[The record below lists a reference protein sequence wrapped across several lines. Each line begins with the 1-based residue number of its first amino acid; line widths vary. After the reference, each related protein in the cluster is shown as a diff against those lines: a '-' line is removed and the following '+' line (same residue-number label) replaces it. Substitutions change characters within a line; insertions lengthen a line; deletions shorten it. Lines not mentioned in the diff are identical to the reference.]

1 MPRPHEHEPRDVTG
15 AERPV
20 AVAFSPSKNNSH
32 EHHQRHASN
41 WNQLSKL
48 PAGSRFRSV
57 CEPFWERAIKNS
69 EQLKAEPLP
78 QVLHVPRV
86 AMESL
91 VCQSRRFLLLVVGRL
106 RTRTG
111 GVLGAGA
118 APCCLLCAH
127 STGSTGARGYGSGM
141 GGGGG
146 SHATAPP
153 ARAHSGGLFQHFPQ
167 LAASTFGLELAGGA
181 QRELGPHPGWS
192 TAGQGQ
198 AVPGG
203 FDGATSYRG
212 MGSAPSI
219 PHGLQ
224 SAPRGCS
231 EQRQEDTRCPG
242 SSTPSPC
249 SPWAAPGGCSVP
261 RLCVACWPCP
271 QPARI
276 SSHSPNKSN
285 WGHRRVPGAPPMA
298 APLALV
304 SSPLRSRCSVLIP

>member
-1 MPRPHEHEPRDVTG
+1 MTTAYILRFWSSFLHSLKRGDESNPKSPRKKKKAAIKSCCPDVPLSLPTGAAAPGGSHRRAPAPGTVGCWPVGAGVRCWRVPRPREHEPRDVTR

-106 RTRTG
+106 ATRAG
-111 GVLGAGA
+111 GVLWAGA
-118 APCCLLCAH
+118 APRCLLHAH
-127 STGSTGARGYGSGM
+127 STVPIPGDEM
-141 GGGGG
+141 GGGG
-146 SHATAPP
+146 SFHATAPP

-167 LAASTFGLELAGGA
+167 LAASTFGLELAGGV
-181 QRELGPHPGWS
+181 QR
-192 TAGQGQ
+192 A
-198 AVPGG
+198 
-203 FDGATSYRG
+203 GATSRLEH
-212 MGSAPSI
+212 SRARLS
-219 PHGLQ
+219 
-224 SAPRGCS
+224 CS
-231 EQRQEDTRCPG
+231 
-242 SSTPSPC
+242 
-249 SPWAAPGGCSVP
+249 GG
-261 RLCVACWPCP
+261 
-271 QPARI
+271 I
-276 SSHSPNKSN
+276 
-285 WGHRRVPGAPPMA
+285 
-298 APLALV
+298 
-304 SSPLRSRCSVLIP
+304 

>member
-106 RTRTG
+106 RTRAWR
-111 GVLGAGA
+111 GAGGWGC
-118 APCCLLCAH
+118 PSLPPVCPQHGAH
-127 STGSTGARGYGSGM
+127 PGGTGAWQWDGWWWRLPRHSSASKSPLGWFI
-141 GGGGG
+141 
-146 SHATAPP
+146 P
-153 ARAHSGGLFQHFPQ
+153 AFSPAGCQHIWAGAGRRRAER
-167 LAASTFGLELAGGA
+167 A
-181 QRELGPHPGWS
+181 
-192 TAGQGQ
+192 
-198 AVPGG
+198 
-203 FDGATSYRG
+203 GATSRLEHCR
-212 MGSAPSI
+212 ARP
-219 PHGLQ
+219 
-224 SAPRGCS
+224 GCS
-231 EQRQEDTRCPG
+231 
-242 SSTPSPC
+242 
-249 SPWAAPGGCSVP
+249 GG
-261 RLCVACWPCP
+261 
-271 QPARI
+271 I
-276 SSHSPNKSN
+276 
-285 WGHRRVPGAPPMA
+285 
-298 APLALV
+298 
-304 SSPLRSRCSVLIP
+304 